1 MISINA
7 TLILQVVHLLIL
19 IFILN
24 RLLFRPTL
32 KVIHERTSFIE
43 NSKNETIEIERKAE
57 QLKNEYLALQKKAMR
72 EASKQ
77 GTQLKEEGLQETETV
92 MEKSMKEIETI
103 RNEAEKRASEE
114 VQSAKPQLRGE
125 AATLA
130 DDIAE
135 RVMGRRMVV

>member
-7 TLILQVVHLLIL
+7 TLVLQVVHLLIL

-43 NSKNETIEIERKAE
+43 NSKNEIMEIEKEAE
-57 QLKNEYLALQKKAMR
+57 RLRNAYLSTQKSAMR
-72 EASKQ
+72 EASKE
-77 GTQLKEEGLQETETV
+77 GAQLKEQGLQEA
-92 MEKSMKEIETI
+92 EKIMDESMKKIETI
-103 RNEAEKRASEE
+103 RTEVENRASNE
-114 VQSAKPQLRGE
+114 VQSAKPQIRGQ
-125 AATLA
+125 AAALA

-135 RVMGRRMVV
+135 RVIGRRMAA

>member
-7 TLILQVVHLLIL
+7 TLVLQVIHLLIL

-32 KVIHERTSFIE
+32 KMISERTAFIE
-43 NSKNETIEIERKAE
+43 NSRNEIMEIEKETER
-57 QLKNEYLALQKKAMR
+57 LRNEYLSRHKRAMR
-72 EASKQ
+72 EAGAK
-77 GTQLKEEGLQETETV
+77 GTQIKEQGLQEV
-92 MEKSMKEIETI
+92 GKIMERSIKEIETI
-103 RNEAEKRASEE
+103 RMGAEKKANTE
-114 VQSAKPQLRGE
+114 VESARPQLHGQ

-135 RVMGRRMVV
+135 RVIGRKIRA

>member
-7 TLILQVVHLLIL
+7 TLVLQVVHLLIL

-43 NSKNETIEIERKAE
+43 NSRKEVMEIERKAE
-57 QLKNEYLALQKKAMR
+57 QLKNEYLSLQKKALR

-77 GTQLKEEGLQETETV
+77 GSQIKEEGLQETEKV
-92 MEKSMKEIETI
+92 MEQSMKEIETI
-103 RNEAEKRASEE
+103 RNDAEKRASDE
-114 VQSAKPQLRGE
+114 VQSAKPQLRGQ

-130 DDIAE
+130 EEIAE
-135 RVMGRRMVV
+135 RVMGRRMVA